1 MEHSLW
7 VIGDNRIVA
16 LSEIR
21 NVSPKKD
28 GAVVFFKDGSKED
41 ISSDEVGN
49 LVKAIMMTQKNGG
62 QNSHGWKGNYKASS
76 KKMRDWS

>member
-1 MEHSLW
+1 MW

-16 LSEIR
+16 LGEIR

-41 ISSDEVGN
+41 IEAEEVVN
-49 LVKAIMMTQKNGG
+49 LVKAVMMTQKIGG
-62 QNSHGWKGNYKASS
+62 QDSHGWKGNFKASS
-76 KKMRDWS
+76 KKTRDWS